1 MALLGLGVIWILKV
15 YEFMTNL
22 SYESILIQENGDP
35 LVDLSTY
42 PFILEPQY
50 YNRGLSDSATL
61 FARKS
66 VADKLIRIQDQL
78 EEMAFKIWDPWRS
91 REVQNNIYQIIWKDL
106 QAGHP
111 DWDDEKLRFEVGVFA
126 TAATDP
132 NIIPPHATGG
142 AVDLTLV
149 DSDGRELSM
158 GTGFDHFG
166 PEAQMFYFDNIEP
179 IAEISAN
186 RRLLRDAMLEED
198 FSYYNDEWWHFDY
211 GNQFWAAL
219 KGYEVA
225 IYGEIRSAT

>member
-1 MALLGLGVIWILKV
+1 LALLGLGVIWILKV
-15 YEFMTNL
+15 NEFMSNL

-78 EEMAFKIWDPWRS
+78 EEITFKIWGPWR
-91 REVQNNIYQIIWKDL
+91 
-106 QAGHP
+106 
-111 DWDDEKLRFEVGVFA
+111 
-126 TAATDP
+126 
-132 NIIPPHATGG
+132 
-142 AVDLTLV
+142 
-149 DSDGRELSM
+149 
-158 GTGFDHFG
+158 
-166 PEAQMFYFDNIEP
+166 
-179 IAEISAN
+179 
-186 RRLLRDAMLEED
+186 LRDAMLEED
-198 FSYYNDEWWHFDY
+198 FSYYIDEWWPFDY

>member
-1 MALLGLGVIWILKV
+1 MS
-15 YEFMTNL
+15 NL

-66 VADKLIRIQDQL
+66 VADKLIRIQDQF

-106 QAGHP
+106 QAEHP

-142 AVDLTLV
+142 AVDLTIV

-219 KGYEVA
+219 KGREVA
-225 IYGEIRSAT
+225 IYGEIRSAS

>member
-1 MALLGLGVIWILKV
+1 LALLGLGVIWILKDN
-15 YEFMTNL
+15 EFMTNL

-42 PFILEPQY
+42 PFILEPRY

-61 FARKS
+61 FVRKS

>member
-1 MALLGLGVIWILKV
+1 MVLSLKETIYTMGLSRHREFRCNFGMSQRFPFKVLALLGLGVIWILKV
-15 YEFMTNL
+15 DEFMTNL
-22 SYESILIQENGDP
+22 SYGSITFQENGDP
-35 LVDLSTY
+35 LVDLSKY

-50 YNRGLSDSATL
+50 YNRGLSDSAAL
-61 FARKS
+61 FVRKR
-66 VADKLIRIQDQL
+66 VAD
-78 EEMAFKIWDPWRS
+78 
-91 REVQNNIYQIIWKDL
+91 
-106 QAGHP
+106 
-111 DWDDEKLRFEVGVFA
+111 KLRFEVAVFA

-132 NIIPPHATGG
+132 NIIPAHATGG

-158 GTGFDHFG
+158 GTSFDHLG
-166 PEAQMFYFDNIEP
+166 PEAQMFYFDDIEP

-219 KGYEVA
+219 KGYDVA
-225 IYGEIRSAT
+225 IYGEIRSTTGWPYKAK